1 MKSNFEFLKKKWKL
15 LYKLSKD
22 AEERT
27 LSEKRTS
34 YVFSRMSL
42 ELAIKH
48 LYAKKE
54 ILQNKRDYSR
64 LTDYLQDASFK
75 TLSSKGSVTNT
86 IDKIRINGNNAIH
99 WGDIDPNS
107 ELNTKYLFK
116 VMKWFYEETSS
127 KKSGLKFQFRS
138 FKK

>member
-48 LYAKKE
+48 LYEKKK
-54 ILQNKRDYSR
+54 ILKDKNYSR
-64 LTDYLQDASFK
+64 LIDCIQDDGFK
-75 TLSSKGSVTNT
+75 SLSSKGSVTNT
-86 IDKIRINGNNAIH
+86 IDKIRVN
-99 WGDIDPNS
+99 W
-107 ELNTKYLFK
+107 E
-116 VMKWFYEETSS
+116 
-127 KKSGLKFQFRS
+127 
-138 FKK
+138 